1 MKAFRQTGF
10 TLLELM
16 VAIFV
21 AAIVL
26 GLGVPSFQTFVQ
38 NGRMTA
44 AANDMLAAVHMARGE
59 AVKRRTNVTMC
70 PSANPQAVPPVC
82 GGAIA
87 NGWVVFV
94 DRNGD
99 TIVNPNAAP
108 ALDDTVLQAHD
119 AMPANWNALADG
131 NYVQFAAT
139 GFVRTA
145 PIGPPVSTVVM
156 CDIRGN
162 VNIGGGTSAGRVMT
176 IGVTGRPQILRTV
189 ADVTGAGGCP

>member
-1 MKAFRQTGF
+1 MKAQSGF

-16 VAIFV
+16 VAIFI

-26 GLGVPSFQTFVQ
+26 GYGVPSFTNLMQ
-38 NGRMTA
+38 NGRMTSG
-44 AANDMLAAVHMARGE
+44 ANDMLAACHIARTE

-70 PSANPQAVPPVC
+70 PSANPLANPPVC
-82 GGAIA
+82 GGAMTA
-87 NGWVVFV
+87 GWVVFV

-99 TIVNPNAAP
+99 TIVDPNALP
-108 ALDDTVLQAHD
+108 ALDDTVLQTHD
-119 AMPANWNALADG
+119 ALPANWNVAADG
-131 NYVQFAAT
+131 TYLQFAPT

-156 CDIRGN
+156 CDDRGN
-162 VNIGGGTSAGRVMT
+162 ANIGGGTSAGRVLT

-189 ADVTGAGGCP
+189 VDVAAAGGCP